1 MRQRRAGGRLRV
13 AGWVLVPLGLVLAL
27 GSAGYFFAR
36 YQGVTVQGESMEPTY
51 RRGEHL
57 VVEQIGA
64 DGIRRGDVVL
74 VRVPGRYQGAPV
86 LRRVIGTGGDHV
98 VSSDGERVAVNG
110 KPVDEPY
117 VRRDELAPAAAPYDV
132 RVPDGRLF
140 LLGDNRGN
148 SNDSRFSLDEQS
160 GSVAASGVLG
170 RVREG
175 FVVPP
180 VPLATGGL
188 GIVLALAGAG
198 LGISGYTAGRA
209 ARRPLAAA
217 PPWPAA

>member
-1 MRQRRAGGRLRV
+1 MQQRGVGGRLRV
-13 AGWVLVPLGLVLAL
+13 AGWVLVPLGLVLVL

-36 YQGVTVQGESMEPTY
+36 HQGVTVQSESMEPTY
-51 RRGEHL
+51 RQGEHL
-57 VVEQIGA
+57 VVEHIGA
-64 DGIRRGDVVL
+64 SEIRRGDVVL

-98 VSSDGERVAVNG
+98 ASNGDRVTVNG
-110 KPVDEPY
+110 EPVDEPY
-117 VRRDELAPAAAPYDV
+117 VRRDALLSATAPYDV

-175 FVVPP
+175 FAVPP
-180 VPLATGGL
+180 LLLTTGGL
-188 GIVLALAGAG
+188 GTVLALVGAG
-198 LGISGYTAGRA
+198 LVISGYAARRA
-209 ARRPLAAA
+209 ARQPIAAA

>member
-1 MRQRRAGGRLRV
+1 MQQRRAGGRLMA
-13 AGWVLVPLGLVLAL
+13 AGWVLVPLGLVLVL

-36 YQGVTVQGESMEPTY
+36 HQGVTVQGESMEPTY

-57 VVEQIGA
+57 VVERIGA

-98 VSSDGERVAVNG
+98 ESVGDRVTVNG

-117 VRRDELAPAAAPYDV
+117 VRRDESGSSAAPYDV
-132 RVPDGRLF
+132 RVPNGRLF

-180 VPLATGGL
+180 VLLAVGGL
-188 GIVLALAGAG
+188 GIVLALVGAG
-198 LGISGYTAGRA
+198 LVIGGYTV
-209 ARRPLAAA
+209 RRRLAAG
-217 PPWPAA
+217 PLGRQ

>member
-1 MRQRRAGGRLRV
+1 MRQRRVGGRLRA
-13 AGWVLVPLGLVLAL
+13 AGWVLAPLGLVLVL
-27 GSAGYFFAR
+27 GSTGYFFAR
-36 YQGVTVQGESMEPTY
+36 HQGVTVQGESMEPGY
-51 RRGEHL
+51 RQGEHL
-57 VVEQIGA
+57 VVEHIGA
-64 DGIRRGDVVL
+64 NEIRRGDVVL

-86 LRRVIGTGGDHV
+86 LRRVIGKGGDHV
-98 VSSDGERVAVNG
+98 ESDGTRVVVNG
-110 KPVDEPY
+110 RQLDEPY
-117 VRRDELAPAAAPYDV
+117 VRRDELPAATTPYDV

-160 GSVAASGVLG
+160 GSVTASGVLG

-180 VPLATGGL
+180 VLLASGGL
-188 GIVLALAGAG
+188 GLVLALVGAG
-198 LGISGYTAGRA
+198 LWIGGYTARRD
-209 ARRPLAAA
+209 RRPLGAA